1 MTITPRLLTALC
13 LLTLITVP
21 AMALTPIESWRQQN
35 FQSTANVGSA
45 ADTADPDGD
54 GIVNLLEYALGLPP
68 KTSSL
73 IGLPTASKTSD
84 GRLFTISFQRN
95 PALTDL
101 TYEVEAANELG
112 AWTTIARSTAGG
124 ATSNLGGLSE
134 FIETGTVLKTVTV
147 IDLAFINRTP
157 KRLLRLRVSRS

>member
-1 MTITPRLLTALC
+1 MRNQPHLLSSLC
-13 LLTLITVP
+13 LFTLMTLP
-21 AMALTPIESWRQQN
+21 ALALTPIESWRQQN
-35 FQSTANVGSA
+35 FQSTTNAGSA

-68 KTSSL
+68 KTGSRV
-73 IGLPTASKTSD
+73 GLPAAGKTSD
-84 GRLFTISFQRN
+84 GRLLTITYQRN

-124 ATSNLGGLSE
+124 ATSNLGGRSE
-134 FIETGTVLKTVTV
+134 FIETGTVIKTVTV
-147 IDLAFINRTP
+147 IDLSFINRTP
-157 KRLLRLRVSRS
+157 KRWLRLKVSRS